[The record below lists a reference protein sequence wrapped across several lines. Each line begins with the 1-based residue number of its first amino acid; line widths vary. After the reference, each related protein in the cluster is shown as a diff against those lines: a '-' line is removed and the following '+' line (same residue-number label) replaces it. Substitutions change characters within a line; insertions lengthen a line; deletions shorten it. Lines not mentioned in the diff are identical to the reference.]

1 MEVRSNVSRV
11 GGPLPTGKGRKD
23 TRGIVALCC
32 RNDFFPS
39 QSIYVGV
46 YTLERQLEAVVS
58 DQTHDL
64 PPGPGYGESI
74 LSPENIRQRLP
85 RRGHV

>member
-1 MEVRSNVSRV
+1 MEVRSNVARI

-23 TRGIVALCC
+23 TRGIMALCC

-46 YTLERQLEAVVS
+46 YTLECQLEAVV
-58 DQTHDL
+58 
-64 PPGPGYGESI
+64 
-74 LSPENIRQRLP
+74 
-85 RRGHV
+85 